1 MALDISNSTSW
12 DFPVREM
19 PLPHPTKQGQTIGG
33 LKAIMNADTD
43 KVLHVAGS
51 GYTVLHN
58 SDVVD
63 ALSASIKSANVSS
76 DCEFSVKTAD
86 GGKKL
91 VCEVIYPDVT
101 IEPKKGDFTQFRVR
115 AYNSYDGKWPFSE
128 ECDGLRCF
136 CDNGMVSPMMVAAQ
150 RLRHTNSINIEGVT
164 NRIVQ
169 NFELFQTQSD
179 LWAGM
184 MKTKVDKPACL
195 QFFKTRVV
203 NNQGKATKENYSLKQ
218 FARLSDQLD
227 YEMGIHGPTQW
238 ALYNC
243 LTFWSTHTGEYANPA
258 VTTRVREKQV
268 RDAMK
273 SKAWSQLEI
282 A

>member
-1 MALDISNSTSW
+1 MALDISNSSSW

-19 PLPHPTKQGQTIGG
+19 PLPHPTNQGQTIDG
-33 LKAIMNADTD
+33 LKAIMNANTD
-43 KVLHVAGS
+43 EVLHVAGS

-58 SDVVD
+58 SHVVD

-76 DCEFSVKTAD
+76 DCQFSVKTAD

-91 VCEVIYPDVT
+91 VCEVLYPDVT

-136 CDNGMVSPMMVAAQ
+136 CDNGMVSPMMIAAQ

-179 LWAGM
+179 LWARM
-184 MKTKVDKPACL
+184 MKTKVDKSACL
-195 QFFKTRVV
+195 QFFKTRVI
-203 NNQGKATKENYSLKQ
+203 NNQGKATKESYSLKQ

-227 YEMGIHGPTQW
+227 YEFQLHGPTQW

-258 VTTRVREKQV
+258 VTTRTREKQV
-268 RDAMK
+268 REAMK
-273 SKAWSQLEI
+273 SGAWNQLEL

>member
-1 MALDISNSTSW
+1 
-12 DFPVREM
+12 M
-19 PLPHPTKQGQTIGG
+19 PLPHPTNQGQTIDG
-33 LKAIMNADTD
+33 LKAIMNANTD
-43 KVLHVAGS
+43 EVLHVAGS

-58 SDVVD
+58 SHVVD

-76 DCEFSVKTAD
+76 DCQFSVKTAD

-91 VCEVIYPDVT
+91 VCEVLYPDVT

-136 CDNGMVSPMMVAAQ
+136 CDNGMVSPMMIAAQ

-179 LWAGM
+179 LWARM
-184 MKTKVDKPACL
+184 MKTKVDKSACL
-195 QFFKTRVV
+195 QFFKTRVI
-203 NNQGKATKENYSLKQ
+203 NNQGKATKESYSLKQ

-227 YEMGIHGPTQW
+227 YEFQLHGPTQW

-243 LTFWSTHTGEYANPA
+243 LTFWSTHTGEYAKPA
-258 VTTRVREKQV
+258 VTTRTREKQV
-268 RDAMK
+268 REAMK
-273 SKAWSQLEI
+273 SGAWNQLEL